1 MSLAAIIKGRGPNG
15 FGYGTTAMEV
25 VAGCDLAGRTMLVTG
40 CSSGLG
46 LESMRALA
54 SRGARVVAAARTVDK
69 ARGAYEGTRMH
80 GDFLPVACEL
90 AEPASIRACV
100 EVVTNAAGPLDAIV
114 CNAGIM
120 APPTLRQSHGYELQF
135 FTNHVGHFLLV
146 TGLLDRLA
154 PGGRVVVV
162 ASNAHRR
169 APAAGIDFDN
179 LSGARGYSP
188 LRAYGQSKLAN
199 ILFTREL
206 ARRLG
211 SGGRTANCLHPGVIA
226 TNLMAN
232 VPAVG
237 RLAMAVAAPLVLK
250 TPAQGA
256 ATQCYLATNPAVATA
271 TGGFFRDCNPAEPR
285 PIAKDDALAARLW
298 AVSEDIAAKLS

>member
-1 MSLAAIIKGRGPNG
+1 MSLAAVLKGRGPNG

-40 CSSGLG
+40 CNSGLG
-46 LESMRALA
+46 LETIRALGA
-54 SRGARVVAAARTVDK
+54 RGARIIAAARTVDK
-69 ARGAYEGTRMH
+69 ARAACREVGA

-100 EVVTNAAGPLDAIV
+100 DAVASGAGLLDAIV

-120 APPTLRQSHGYELQF
+120 APPALRQAHGYELQF
-135 FTNHVGHFLLV
+135 FTNHIGHFLLV

-154 PGGRVVVV
+154 PAGRVVVV

-169 APAAGIDFDN
+169 ASGGIEFDN

-211 SGGRTANCLHPGVIA
+211 SDGRTANCLHPGVIA
-226 TNLMAN
+226 TNLMVN

-237 RLAMAVAAPLVLK
+237 RLALALATPLVLK
-250 TPAQGA
+250 TAAEGA
-256 ATQCYLATNPAVATA
+256 ATQCYLATNPEVAAV
-271 TGGFFRDCNPAEPR
+271 TGVYFRDCNPAEPR
-285 PIAKDDALAARLW
+285 PMTRDDAMAARLW
-298 AVSEDIAAKLS
+298 ATSEDIAAKLF

>member
-1 MSLAAIIKGRGPNG
+1 MSIAAVIKGRGPNG

-25 VAGCDLAGRTMLVTG
+25 VAGCDLTGRTMLVTG

-69 ARGAYEGTRMH
+69 ARAAYERDRMR
-80 GDFLPVACEL
+80 GDFFPVACEL

-100 EVVTNAAGPLDAIV
+100 ETVKSSVGPLDAIV

-120 APPTLRQSHGYELQF
+120 APATLRQAHGYELQF

-154 PGGRVVVV
+154 PSGRVVVV

-188 LRAYGQSKLAN
+188 MRAYGQSKLAN

-256 ATQCYLATNPAVATA
+256 ATQCYLATNPAVATV

-285 PIAKDDALAARLW
+285 PIAKDDTLAARLW

>member
-1 MSLAAIIKGRGPNG
+1 MSLAAIFKGKGPNG

-25 VAGCDLAGRTMLVTG
+25 VAGCDLTGRTMLVTG

-46 LESMRALA
+46 LETIRALA
-54 SRGARVVAAARTVDK
+54 ARGARVIAAARTVDK
-69 ARGAYEGTRMH
+69 ARAACEGPPMK

-90 AEPASIRACV
+90 AEPASIRACIDAV
-100 EVVTNAAGPLDAIV
+100 KSAAAPLDAIV

-120 APPTLRQSHGYELQF
+120 APPKLRQAHGYELQF
-135 FTNHVGHFLLV
+135 FTNHIGHFLLV

-154 PGGRVVVV
+154 PTGRVVVV

-169 APAAGIDFDN
+169 APGGIEFDN
-179 LSGARGYSP
+179 LSGERGYSP

-211 SGGRTANCLHPGVIA
+211 NGGRTANCLHPGVIA
-226 TNLMAN
+226 TNLMAT
-232 VPAVG
+232 VPLIG
-237 RLAMAVAAPLVLK
+237 RVALSLATPLVLK
-250 TPAQGA
+250 TAAQGA
-256 ATQCYLATNPAVATA
+256 ATQCYLATSPAVAA
-271 TGGFFRDCNPAEPR
+271 VTGVYFRDCNPAEPR
-285 PIAKDDALAARLW
+285 PVARDAAMAARLW
-298 AVSEDIAAKLS
+298 ATSEEIAARLA